1 MKSDRVTE
9 RERRTDRAF
18 NQKDTRFVKT
28 TVKREED
35 REERDRDRNE
45 MGEW

>member
-9 RERRTDRAF
+9 RERMTDRAF

-28 TVKREED
+28 TVKREEH

-45 MGEW
+45 MME